1 MAKFKNS
8 MDLCKGPLFKQIILY
23 SLPILGM
30 LLLQLSFNLADLIV
44 VGKCSVN
51 GANSVGAIGSTGS
64 LVHMIQNLFLGLSIG
79 TSILAANFFG
89 SKKFAQLRRLSYTAI
104 AVSMICGLFL
114 ASVGQLLIVPL
125 LQLMNTNTLVE
136 STLYLRIYFLAM
148 PAFMVNVFGSALL
161 SAVGDTKRPLYFLII
176 SGIINVVLNY
186 ILVAF
191 FNLGVAGVAWA
202 TFVSIAIAAT
212 LVIRA
217 LMERDGVYKF
227 QFKYLGIDL
236 KLLKRMLK
244 LGIPTSIQ
252 SNSFSF
258 SNVLIQTAVNSL
270 GKAAQAGNAIASTLE
285 GIAYT
290 GSSAYCQTT
299 VAFVAQNEGGGQR
312 ERTIRSIKYCLL
324 IGFVITSIMGAVITI
339 FGREFCLM
347 FDSKAAVE
355 IAKEELIKEAL
366 GRMRVTLPLYGICAC
381 MEIFV
386 GALRGLGSTLSSMVI
401 MLISVCLVRVL
412 WVLLAFPLCKTIPA
426 LLSCYPIT
434 WSLCAIIGLCYLIYK
449 LKTTRNKCKNAA

>member
-1 MAKFKNS
+1 M
-8 MDLCKGPLFKQIILY
+8 
-23 SLPILGM
+23 
-30 LLLQLSFNLADLIV
+30 
-44 VGKCSVN
+44 
-51 GANSVGAIGSTGS
+51 
-64 LVHMIQNLFLGLSIG
+64 
-79 TSILAANFFG
+79 
-89 SKKFAQLRRLSYTAI
+89 
-104 AVSMICGLFL
+104 
-114 ASVGQLLIVPL
+114 
-125 LQLMNTNTLVE
+125 
-136 STLYLRIYFLAM
+136 
-148 PAFMVNVFGSALL
+148 
-161 SAVGDTKRPLYFLII
+161 
-176 SGIINVVLNY
+176 
-186 ILVAF
+186 
-191 FNLGVAGVAWA
+191 
-202 TFVSIAIAAT
+202 
-212 LVIRA
+212 
-217 LMERDGVYKF
+217 
-227 QFKYLGIDL
+227 
-236 KLLKRMLK
+236 
-244 LGIPTSIQ
+244 
-252 SNSFSF
+252 
-258 SNVLIQTAVNSL
+258 LIQTAVNSL